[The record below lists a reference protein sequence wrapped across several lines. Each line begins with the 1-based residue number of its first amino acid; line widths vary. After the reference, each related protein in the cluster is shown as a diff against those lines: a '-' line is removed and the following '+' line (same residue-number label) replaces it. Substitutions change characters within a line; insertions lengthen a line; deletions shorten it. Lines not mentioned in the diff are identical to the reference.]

1 MADNTDIR
9 GIWTYRSFAK
19 TPEAPSNFAPPL
31 D

>member
-19 TPEAPSNFAPPL
+19 TPEAPSKARFYF
-31 D
+31 